1 MGRSSPAPPLRTPEG
16 ARFAV
21 ILRIGQGRLLD
32 RMAARTRSRASRTA
46 ASGRPTIVKPGSP
59 LETWT
64 STETGRPTAPLSVAE
79 ATAASTSGE
88 RSHPPAALARR
99 LPGPGS
105 GTPFPLL
112 GTFYQAGNHYWELQW
127 RESALLVGTGVILFG
142 LTVWSV
148 RRWRA

>member
-79 ATAASTSGE
+79 ATAAST
-88 RSHPPAALARR
+88 
-99 LPGPGS
+99 
-105 GTPFPLL
+105 
-112 GTFYQAGNHYWELQW
+112 
-127 RESALLVGTGVILFG
+127 
-142 LTVWSV
+142 
-148 RRWRA
+148 